1 MQDCGFRRT
10 GTMSFSVT
18 VIECLYKTLLR
29 EERFILLYVAR
40 GNSASWLRRQGWQQ
54 QQEAALKVTDQGH
67 TWPFIYTQ
75 EVEKEQEVKPGY
87 KTLKPTSTDS
97 LPPARLSLLKFHNF
111 TKQCHRL
118 GAKRSIPELLA
129 TFLIQITIQQKSYYL
144 ACPKTGVSSLH
155 NESSNKNTSK
165 QFRSA

>member
-10 GTMSFSVT
+10 GTTSFSVT
-18 VIECLYKTLLR
+18 VIECFTKLCLGKKGLFCFMLH
-29 EERFILLYVAR
+29 
-40 GNSASWLRRQGWQQ
+40 GLRRQGWQQ
-54 QQEAALKVTDQGH
+54 QQEAALKVTEQGH
-67 TWPFIYTQ
+67 TWHFIYTQ

-129 TFLIQITIQQKSYYL
+129 TFLIQITTQQKSYYL
-144 ACPKTGVSSLH
+144 VCPKTGVSSLH

-165 QFRSA
+165 QFRSS

>member
-54 QQEAALKVTDQGH
+54 QQEAALKVTEQGH
-67 TWPFIYTQ
+67 TWHFIYTQ

-129 TFLIQITIQQKSYYL
+129 TFLIQITTQQKSYYL

-155 NESSNKNTSK
+155 NESSNKNTRK

>member
-54 QQEAALKVTDQGH
+54 QQEAALKVTEQGH
-67 TWPFIYTQ
+67 TWHFIYTQ
-75 EVEKEQEVKPGY
+75 EVIEKEQEVKPGY

-118 GAKRSIPELLA
+118 GVKRSIPELLA
-129 TFLIQITIQQKSYYL
+129 TFLIQITTQ
-144 ACPKTGVSSLH
+144 
-155 NESSNKNTSK
+155 
-165 QFRSA
+165 